1 MFIFNLA
8 FTILIISYCDA
19 VHPAHR
25 VNSIGFRTST
35 DGVSPTGGT
44 VILTVFYYFGIY
56 QCRVNPTAVNQEYS
70 CPQET
75 ITLIGIDCN
84 SVAPQML
91 VDNSA
96 TPDGVVIDTIY
107 FESIYPTLYSS
118 SNFCYNQ
125 QLATGQWIDGFAKIG
140 VCNNPGYDKYRVMC
154 IDNEAAAS
162 GSHSCGPGKQLIKFE
177 SADAYIDDGTNVS
190 IDLESNGCKQPCQD
204 DSECANGMKCCPARH
219 FCEPLDATPN

>member
-35 DGVSPTGGT
+35 DGVSVTSGT
-44 VILTVFYYFGIY
+44 VILTLFYSGAIY
-56 QCRVNPTAVNQEYS
+56 QCRVKPTSVNQEYS
-70 CPQET
+70 CTQET

-96 TPDGVVIDTIY
+96 TGDAVVIDRIH
-107 FESIYPTLYSS
+107 FEAIDSTLYEASI
-118 SNFCYNQ
+118 FCYNQ
-125 QLATGQWIDGFAKIG
+125 QLATGEWIDDTAKIAG
-140 VCNNPGYDKYRVMC
+140 VCNNAGYDKYRAMC
-154 IDNEAAAS
+154 VDIQTSAS
-162 GSHSCGPGKQLIKFE
+162 GSCAPGKQLIKIE
-177 SADAYIDDGTNVS
+177 SAEAYIDDGTNVS